1 MIGTAALAATLVQG
15 NLDSRPNIIL
25 ILSDDL
31 GYGSVGCFGETEIPT
46 PNIDSLAKN
55 GVRMTDAY
63 VTCPVCSPTRAGL
76 LTGRYQQRFGHE
88 FNPGPQGQASEK
100 FGLTKGEAI
109 IPEVLAKN
117 GYRTGMVGK
126 WHLGYEKGFTP
137 MDRGFSSFFG
147 FLGGAHP
154 YTPGQRRSQ
163 IMRGRNPFKESEY
176 LTDAFARESVEF
188 IRRQDKTP
196 FFLYLAFNA
205 VHSPLQSPETYS
217 ASFPDLKGKRKT
229 FAGMLTGLDKAVGRV
244 LDTLKERMLEENT
257 IIFFLSDNG
266 GPTPQT
272 TSKNGPLRGFKG
284 QVYEGGI
291 RVPFI
296 VQWKGEVMSKEAIP
310 TPCSS
315 LDIFPTILE
324 AAGISKEQGKPGLEG
339 ESLIPAIKGDASF
352 RPPRSFFWRMGP
364 QHAVRSGEWKM
375 TVRSGGQPELYN
387 LRLDVGESKNLA
399 SQEPGK
405 LSELQALYSEWDKK
419 NIPSKWRRSDG
430 G

>member
-1 MIGTAALAATLVQG
+1 MIGTAALAAALIQG
-15 NLDSRPNIIL
+15 ELESRPNFIVIL
-25 ILSDDL
+25 ADDL
-31 GYGSVGCFGETEIPT
+31 GYGSLGCYGETEIPT

-88 FNPGPQGQASEK
+88 FNPGPQGQASES
-100 FGLTKGEAI
+100 FGLTKSEAI

-137 MDRGFSSFFG
+137 MDRGFGSFFG

-154 YTPGQRRSQ
+154 YFAGQRRSQ
-163 IMRGRNPFKESEY
+163 VMRGRSSVKETEY

-188 IRRQDKTP
+188 IKTDDKSP

-205 VHSPLQSPETYS
+205 VHSPLQSTEDYS
-217 ASFPDLKGKRKT
+217 ASFPNLKGKRKT
-229 FAGMLTGLDKAVGRV
+229 FAGMLTGMDKAVGRV
-244 LDTLKERMLEENT
+244 LETLKERKLEENT
-257 IIFFLSDNG
+257 VIFFLSDNG

-296 VQWKGEVMSKEAIP
+296 VQWKGEIMPNKAIP

-315 LDIFPTILE
+315 LDIFPTILD
-324 AAGISKEQGKPGLEG
+324 AAGISKEQGKPVLEG
-339 ESLIPAIKGDASF
+339 ESLIPLIKGDASF
-352 RPPRSFFWRMGP
+352 RPTRSFFWRFGS
-364 QHAVRSGEWKM
+364 QRAVRSGDWKL
-375 TVRSGGQPELYN
+375 VAGPG
-387 LRLDVGESKNLA
+387 SK
-399 SQEPGK
+399 
-405 LSELQALYSEWDKK
+405 SELFNLLDDIGETKDESRNYPRKKAELERLYADWDKK
-419 NIPSKWRRSDG
+419 NISPKWRRG
-430 G
+430 